1 MLPPQGKLL
10 ELAESSGLTFESLD
24 SFGKDYAET
33 LRRWSRKFEQHLND
47 VRAQGFDDAFI
58 QLWRFYLA
66 YCEAGFDENR
76 IDVVHLQVSKE
87 KIVE

>member
-1 MLPPQGKLL
+1 MQKPCVAGV
-10 ELAESSGLTFESLD
+10 ANST
-24 SFGKDYAET
+24 
-33 LRRWSRKFEQHLND
+33 HLND